1 MTYKPD
7 TADEGLNGVAAL
19 QGKKQKRNKYAG
31 KNYRQKDLR
40 GMQRKEIA
48 VVISSE
54 LYNGVISRIFPV
66 IPFLRKVTASDSS
79 VTP

>member
-40 GMQRKEIA
+40 GMQRKEGKLWK
-48 VVISSE
+48 S
-54 LYNGVISRIFPV
+54 
-66 IPFLRKVTASDSS
+66 
-79 VTP
+79 

>member
-19 QGKKQKRNKYAG
+19 QGKKQKRKKYAG

-40 GMQRKEIA
+40 GMQRKEGTLWK
-48 VVISSE
+48 S
-54 LYNGVISRIFPV
+54 
-66 IPFLRKVTASDSS
+66 
-79 VTP
+79 